1 MKLKYRFF
9 LIFSALSLVPLLL
22 FFYIA
27 YTHYISLS
35 NTQIVTT
42 SLNIMDQAVKEQ
54 KTNPLLYPVKGKRAT
69 KTVFIAEKLQFLINE
84 YCIENDLKIGD
95 VVECAIIQYL
105 NQNGYDE
112 KLKSILN
119 TTEVTTP

>member
-42 SLNIMDQAVKEQ
+42 SLNIMDQAVKE
-54 KTNPLLYPVKGKRAT
+54 TNSVFSDIQHILE
-69 KTVFIAEKLQFLINE
+69 TVQYAAPNE
-84 YCIENDLKIGD
+84 ESFFVNFQIQILKI
-95 VVECAIIQYL
+95 V
-105 NQNGYDE
+105 
-112 KLKSILN
+112 LKIF
-119 TTEVTTP
+119 TKQIRV

>member
-1 MKLKYRFF
+1 MAEAKESKNGWERFEPLLSYLSEHEEKLKI
-9 LIFSALSLVPLLL
+9 LLSG
-22 FFYIA
+22 
-27 YTHYISLS
+27 
-35 NTQIVTT
+35 
-42 SLNIMDQAVKEQ
+42 EQ
-54 KTNPLLYPVKGKRAT
+54 KAHPLLYPVKGKRAT

-119 TTEVTTP
+119 ITEVTTP

>member
-1 MKLKYRFF
+1 MAETKETKNGLERFDPLLSYLLENESKLKI
-9 LIFSALSLVPLLL
+9 LLSG
-22 FFYIA
+22 
-27 YTHYISLS
+27 
-35 NTQIVTT
+35 
-42 SLNIMDQAVKEQ
+42 EQ